1 MVFKLSIVESLGK
14 FRPRPAT
21 VVQTVA
27 ALVASLAYLAIGLV
41 RAWAATGL
49 PSLNSTWGDALDPET
64 ASWVVSLP
72 PLGAM
77 LGSLLSSCTLAYSR
91 RASIFLSGLLFL
103 AAFSLMGVA
112 HLASFLPLVLAGRL
126 LSGMGVG
133 IAVPSSA
140 IYIAEISSPDLR
152 GKLSSLPATFQALGV
167 LLSYAIG
174 LALDWHQ
181 LAWTCTAPALLLICS
196 LFFLPESP
204 SHLARK
210 GEKAAAAAAL
220 KWLRADVH
228 TEQQQRVEGE
238 QVSGCQLT
246 RKEDEERSCST
257 RNAKEKEEE
266 GKSKTSTFTQITM
279 WATVRPLLIT
289 CFLHFVQ
296 NWCGVNVI
304 VFKTVSVFE
313 SLGTSLDSG
322 TCTLAVGGTQ
332 LVATAGSI
340 LLVDA
345 AGRKPLLIASCSITA
360 LAMGSLATFLQL
372 GDLVP
377 HSLAWIPLVSIIASF
392 LGYSLGLATLPYVL
406 MGELLPASTRSITS
420 AISSTFNLVC
430 LFLILK
436 FYTSISLAVNL
447 SGVYWLFTGVSLSGA
462 LFVAICLP
470 ETRGRSLQEIE
481 DAFKST

>member
-1 MVFKLSIVESLGK
+1 
-14 FRPRPAT
+14 
-21 VVQTVA
+21 
-27 ALVASLAYLAIGLV
+27 
-41 RAWAATGL
+41 
-49 PSLNSTWGDALDPET
+49 
-64 ASWVVSLP
+64 
-72 PLGAM
+72 
-77 LGSLLSSCTLAYSR
+77 
-91 RASIFLSGLLFL
+91 
-103 AAFSLMGVA
+103 
-112 HLASFLPLVLAGRL
+112 
-126 LSGMGVG
+126 MGVG

-167 LLSYAIG
+167 LLSYAVG
-174 LALDWHQ
+174 LALNWHQ
-181 LAWTCTAPALLLICS
+181 LAWTCTAPAILLICA

-210 GEKAAAAAAL
+210 GEKDAAAQAL
-220 KWLRADVH
+220 KWLRADAH
-228 TEQQQRVEGE
+228 TEQQQGVEDQ
-238 QVSGCQLT
+238 QVGGCPLT
-246 RKEDEERSCST
+246 RKDDEERRSCST
-257 RNAKEKEEE
+257 RKAEEDE
-266 GKSKTSTFTQITM
+266 GKSKMERSTFSQITS
-279 WATVRPLLIT
+279 WATLRPLLIT
-289 CFLHFVQ
+289 CYLHFVQ

-340 LLVDA
+340 LLVDK
-345 AGRKPLLIASCSITA
+345 AGRRPLLIASCSITA
-360 LAMGSLATFLQL
+360 LAIGSLATYLQL
-372 GDLVP
+372 GDVVP
-377 HSLAWIPLVSIIASF
+377 DSLAWLPLVSIIASF

-420 AISSTFNLVC
+420 AVSSTFNLVC

-436 FYTSISLAVNL
+436 FYTSIALAINL

-462 LFVAICLP
+462 LFVAICVP

-481 DAFKST
+481 EAFKST